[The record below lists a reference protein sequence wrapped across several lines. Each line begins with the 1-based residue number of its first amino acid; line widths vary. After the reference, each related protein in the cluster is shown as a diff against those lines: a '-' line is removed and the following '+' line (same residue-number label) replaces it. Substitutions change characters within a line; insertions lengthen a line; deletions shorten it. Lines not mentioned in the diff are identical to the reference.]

1 MASGFTFMMWL
12 RFNDLTASRP
22 AIHWGL
28 GCTSD
33 ANFMQPFA
41 GIHGG
46 FQLGGSAPEPSAVG
60 SVEDATQWHHY
71 AQSWNATDGRRVVY
85 VDGVEVSSDA
95 AGDGATYIG
104 GAFLDDDAF
113 MYIGMNSYPRQWG
126 LDEYTHGNPQ
136 MSFDGEID
144 DLAIYAGPLSN
155 ESIAARARLAGEDLL
170 GDDCLFL
177 YTFDDASQD
186 VVTNLGRAG
195 RNETA
200 NPYDLRFA
208 QFPKPPGAEDL
219 GRKFSRG
226 SGTSAALL
234 VAPSRIPSSRTNVS
248 SDSAPSVVSALPG
261 ANVTVET
268 ADGPRQLT
276 APTDGSTLFEG
287 GVHVVPRLPPTT
299 ERRDGFASERTFEDR
314 EVSLQLVGS
323 SNFAPGIELKP
334 VITSLPS
341 NGALFATKDLLAGSE
356 QGIAISESQQTVD
369 TVGRYVRYKPADH
382 FVGVDTFTYSLL
394 APGGVLSEESTTVRV
409 EVESDNDMPTIAPIA
424 KRISEDSGDLVIRL
438 TPTDVEDG
446 QPLELAIMQLPRLG
460 DLYPYNETSG
470 AAQDGPPITQ
480 VYSAFNVGEVFG
492 QYISAV
498 INSSSFWGN
507 PPSIDYHPLAVIGK
521 PDCGTYGECATSG
534 EWVSD
539 ASRPIPPG
547 VLAYHVVDGIKAAA
561 HVRSSNE
568 VAGTVEI
575 DYVPMFKRDA
585 GVLRRCLIDPGVK
598 VDEGVSAYPGGC
610 ELVSDEPISKSVPR
624 AQIVPLAAGVWSPL
638 KQGLVDEN
646 LSDPDKSVAFGA
658 QFLVDHRQRNYYPP
672 YTEYIDVAIA
682 RPVYV
687 VRLEI
692 GSPRGM
698 GQVVKILAQS
708 PEGSWVEVYSGKP
721 LREVAAKYTSMRT
734 YHLWAP
740 SICRTHFPVSVL
752 RIAVDTSAE
761 TGIDDWNY
769 IDYVEVFGSETL
781 QPAAI
786 RTTARAVVYRP
797 HDNAVGED
805 SFRYGAT
812 DCPGDPFRTTESQLV
827 SISIVAVND
836 APKAVGVPVDV
847 PVEFP
852 LRGLVGASFYSMKAR
867 DVDRSDTFTFKIHT
881 LPTHATL
888 SDQYPHA
895 AGEIGIGGV
904 IPMAAAPVAGGEI
917 PCSEA
922 QPCPSSPIT
931 GSLLFCSVAFPPNG
945 TCAWCDDVDD
955 CDTSANLTIWSRGN
969 CRTACRVPVSPPLV
983 ESAQVRIQS
992 EVCGPD
998 SFSFSVSD
1006 GVSTSAVA
1014 TVHFVF
1020 QCSRRCDR
1028 ADMLSETSDCD
1039 SSDPPVRRTTWRWDD
1054 ASDCDLPR
1062 AGLRRPAPG
1071 EPAGVNVPATGRWA
1085 LPASTTEECSSDD
1098 DSTSLIVVVC
1108 SVVGTVLLLGCCCA
1122 AFVVRRLHRQR
1133 HRLNQQF
1140 LCRRT
1145 HLPPDIA
1152 PVGADEFHLFL
1163 SHTWLS
1169 GQDQI
1174 AMIKQ
1179 QLSGFLPAHVRVFRD
1194 VDDLENIDRL
1204 EEYVAKSQVV
1214 LLFLSKG
1221 YFLSRNCL
1229 REVRAAVT
1237 SSKPVILVH
1246 EHAEA
1251 KGGDRLE
1258 VLRQECPED
1267 LRELVFDPKRP
1278 LVRWH
1283 RLSDLNRVSLLQ
1295 IASLL
1300 HTFGRGVDQWSLNA
1314 LYLPNSLTETTIS
1327 VSQPVRIFASRDNN
1341 QGANRILDGIV
1352 AAAVPAAGPTS
1363 FIRPPTERKEGER
1376 RGRLAIL
1383 GGGRRGGD
1391 RTTSTDVPHVE
1402 QHLSDVKLA
1411 RNFGAVGASVRIQS
1425 AWRGFA
1431 ARTELKP
1438 SDLRIHCSIER
1449 ADSLSDATH
1458 MLLYLTLRTFD
1469 ANRAGA
1475 DALANEI
1482 REARKRGISL
1492 VMVHEQR
1499 EGRDRCTFD
1508 HLRYTTPE
1516 DLERGG
1522 VYNDIAIPL
1531 FSSPMEQAVCI
1542 ALAYRQIRD
1551 KTSTS
1556 ASSKQRLGD
1565 NARVGDGAK
1574 FRLAGGVVGKVTGA
1588 VDDVIDASMRA
1599 VEDVIGHDR
1608 AGGGDVAGAGA
1619 ASSSASTSPGTLR
1632 DSTLNSSSAI
1642 WKV

>member
-1 MASGFTFMMWL
+1 
-12 RFNDLTASRP
+12 
-22 AIHWGL
+22 
-28 GCTSD
+28 
-33 ANFMQPFA
+33 
-41 GIHGG
+41 
-46 FQLGGSAPEPSAVG
+46 
-60 SVEDATQWHHY
+60 
-71 AQSWNATDGRRVVY
+71 
-85 VDGVEVSSDA
+85 
-95 AGDGATYIG
+95 
-104 GAFLDDDAF
+104 
-113 MYIGMNSYPRQWG
+113 
-126 LDEYTHGNPQ
+126 
-136 MSFDGEID
+136 
-144 DLAIYAGPLSN
+144 
-155 ESIAARARLAGEDLL
+155 
-170 GDDCLFL
+170 
-177 YTFDDASQD
+177 
-186 VVTNLGRAG
+186 
-195 RNETA
+195 
-200 NPYDLRFA
+200 
-208 QFPKPPGAEDL
+208 
-219 GRKFSRG
+219 
-226 SGTSAALL
+226 
-234 VAPSRIPSSRTNVS
+234 
-248 SDSAPSVVSALPG
+248 
-261 ANVTVET
+261 
-268 ADGPRQLT
+268 
-276 APTDGSTLFEG
+276 
-287 GVHVVPRLPPTT
+287 
-299 ERRDGFASERTFEDR
+299 
-314 EVSLQLVGS
+314 
-323 SNFAPGIELKP
+323 
-334 VITSLPS
+334 
-341 NGALFATKDLLAGSE
+341 
-356 QGIAISESQQTVD
+356 
-369 TVGRYVRYKPADH
+369 
-382 FVGVDTFTYSLL
+382 
-394 APGGVLSEESTTVRV
+394 
-409 EVESDNDMPTIAPIA
+409 
-424 KRISEDSGDLVIRL
+424 
-438 TPTDVEDG
+438 
-446 QPLELAIMQLPRLG
+446 
-460 DLYPYNETSG
+460 
-470 AAQDGPPITQ
+470 
-480 VYSAFNVGEVFG
+480 
-492 QYISAV
+492 
-498 INSSSFWGN
+498 
-507 PPSIDYHPLAVIGK
+507 
-521 PDCGTYGECATSG
+521 
-534 EWVSD
+534 
-539 ASRPIPPG
+539 
-547 VLAYHVVDGIKAAA
+547 
-561 HVRSSNE
+561 
-568 VAGTVEI
+568 
-575 DYVPMFKRDA
+575 
-585 GVLRRCLIDPGVK
+585 
-598 VDEGVSAYPGGC
+598 
-610 ELVSDEPISKSVPR
+610 
-624 AQIVPLAAGVWSPL
+624 
-638 KQGLVDEN
+638 
-646 LSDPDKSVAFGA
+646 
-658 QFLVDHRQRNYYPP
+658 
-672 YTEYIDVAIA
+672 
-682 RPVYV
+682 
-687 VRLEI
+687 
-692 GSPRGM
+692 
-698 GQVVKILAQS
+698 
-708 PEGSWVEVYSGKP
+708 
-721 LREVAAKYTSMRT
+721 
-734 YHLWAP
+734 
-740 SICRTHFPVSVL
+740 
-752 RIAVDTSAE
+752 
-761 TGIDDWNY
+761 
-769 IDYVEVFGSETL
+769 
-781 QPAAI
+781 
-786 RTTARAVVYRP
+786 
-797 HDNAVGED
+797 
-805 SFRYGAT
+805 
-812 DCPGDPFRTTESQLV
+812 
-827 SISIVAVND
+827 
-836 APKAVGVPVDV
+836 VPVDDAV
-847 PVEFP
+847 AFP
-852 LRGLVGASFYSMKAR
+852 LKGLVGASFFSMKAR
-867 DVDRSDTFTFKIHT
+867 DVDRSDTLTFKIHT

-888 SDQYPHA
+888 FDAPVNV
-895 AGEIGIGGV
+895 GEEIGIGRV

-931 GSLLFCSVAFPPNG
+931 GSLLFCSVVSPPNG

-955 CDTSANLTIWSRGN
+955 CDTSANLTIWSRGT

-983 ESAQVRIQS
+983 ESAQVSIQT

-1085 LPASTTEECSSDD
+1085 LPASTTEECSSND
-1098 DSTSLIVVVC
+1098 DSTTLIVVVC

-1122 AFVVRRLHRQR
+1122 AYVVRRLQRQR
-1133 HRLNQQF
+1133 HRPNQQF

-1169 GQDQI
+1169 GQDQV

-1246 EHAEA
+1246 EHAET

-1258 VLRQECPED
+1258 VLRQECPDE

-1300 HTFGRGVDQWSLNA
+1300 HTFGRSLNA
-1314 LYLPNSLTETTIS
+1314 LYLPNSLTEETIS
-1327 VSQPVRIFASRDNN
+1327 VSHPVRIFASRDNN

-1352 AAAVPAAGPTS
+1352 AVAVPAAPTS
-1363 FIRPPTERKEGER
+1363 VIRPSTERKEGER

-1383 GGGRRGGD
+1383 GGGWRGGD

-1402 QHLSDVKLA
+1402 QRLSDVKLA

-1458 MLLYLTLRTFD
+1458 MLLYLTPRTFD

-1482 REARKRGISL
+1482 REARLRGISL

-1499 EGRDRCTFD
+1499 EGRARCTFD

-1522 VYNDIAIPL
+1522 IYNDIAIPL
-1531 FSSPMEQAVCI
+1531 FSSPMEQAVCV

-1565 NARVGDGAK
+1565 TARVGDGAK
-1574 FRLAGGVVGKVTGA
+1574 FRRAGGVVGKVTGA
-1588 VDDVIDASMRA
+1588 VEDVIDASVRA
-1599 VEDVIGHDR
+1599 VEVLSDR
-1608 AGGGDVAGAGA
+1608 AGHGDGQVRTTATDRDGDGDVAGVGA
-1619 ASSSASTSPGTLR
+1619 ASGSASTSPGTVIALR
-1632 DSTLNSSSAI
+1632 DSRPNSSSF